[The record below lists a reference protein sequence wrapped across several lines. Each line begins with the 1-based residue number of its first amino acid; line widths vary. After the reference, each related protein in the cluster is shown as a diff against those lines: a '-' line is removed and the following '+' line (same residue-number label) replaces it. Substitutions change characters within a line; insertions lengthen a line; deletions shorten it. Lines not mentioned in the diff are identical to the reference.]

1 MKDGKIVVGIMG
13 LQFGLR
19 HMDGAI
25 ENGYE
30 IGAICDNLPGRLED
44 YGTEYKIP
52 RDRWYTDYKDC
63 LNIGLDVVVL
73 AVPDQMHRQMSEDFL
88 AAGVN
93 VLCEK
98 PLALNREDLCAIIK
112 AEKASTA
119 RFMVGQ
125 VCRFTSNFILAKQMI
140 DEGCLRNP
148 DVRSV
153 IGLHVES
160 TVPTGAVL
168 FTPGPMNAASCEFY
182 VTVEGKS
189 CHGAHPDLGVD
200 AIVIAANIITALQ
213 TIISRNLD
221 PAEALVITIGK
232 IQGGTKENV
241 VAGQVHMSGTLRS
254 LNYENRDFAK
264 KRMKALASSVAEAY
278 GGSCDITFDD
288 GYPPLINDTAVTDAL
303 VSAASEAYG
312 ADSVIFRENASLG
325 ADDFAFFC
333 QAVPSSY
340 FNIGASDFHKG
351 TPAPAHSEGF
361 NPEEECMKY
370 AMVMEIA
377 GALKLMEE

>member
-30 IGAICDNLPGRLED
+30 IGAICDTLPGRLKD

-52 RDRWYTDYKDC
+52 EDRWFTDYRDC

-140 DEGCLRNP
+140 DEGK
-148 DVRSV
+148 
-153 IGLHVES
+153 IGDIYFIES
-160 TVPTGAVL
+160 
-168 FTPGPMNAASCEFY
+168 EY
-182 VTVEGKS
+182 
-189 CHGAHPDLGVD
+189 AHDYMK
-200 AIVIAANIITALQ
+200 IVSNEKNWRA
-213 TIISRNLD
+213 D
-221 PAEALVITIGK
+221 PARHGMIG
-232 IQGGTKENV
+232 GGCH
-241 VAGQVHMSGTLRS
+241 AIDLLRWI
-254 LNYENRDFAK
+254 
-264 KRMKALASSVAEAY
+264 V
-278 GGSCDITFDD
+278 G
-288 GYPPLINDTAVTDAL
+288 
-303 VSAASEAYG
+303 
-312 ADSVIFRENASLG
+312 
-325 ADDFAFFC
+325 
-333 QAVPSSY
+333 
-340 FNIGASDFHKG
+340 
-351 TPAPAHSEGF
+351 
-361 NPEEECMKY
+361 NPEEVY
-370 AMVMEIA
+370 AYANHKCLTDWPVDDSTIAIYRFPNQVNGKVFVSIGCKRNYTMRSVFYGTRGTIICDNTSPTITLFEDIPDKEKAFTEPIELPVEVNNHNAAAEIRVFVEAIKSGEKVMTDATE
-377 GALKLMEE
+377 GASTVATCLAIVESAKKGVAVAPDYKFD